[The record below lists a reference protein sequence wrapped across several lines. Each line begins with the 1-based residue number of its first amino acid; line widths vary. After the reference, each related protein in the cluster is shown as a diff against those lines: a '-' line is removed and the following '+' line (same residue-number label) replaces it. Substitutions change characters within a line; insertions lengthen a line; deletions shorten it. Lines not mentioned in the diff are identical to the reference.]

1 VPPALTSGR
10 RSRGE
15 VCRRAEVCRWGVRS
29 AAGLRAAAGL
39 RSAGSRAIPRFA
51 GGRHPPGGPRCPES
65 SASGSRGV
73 PNGRNRVV
81 KCQHWSQLVEEK
93 RRNVP
98 PRQIARANTAALRP
112 NVALH
117 EKRVITI
124 RRNVALHEKR
134 VITIRRIVARRRSG
148 WRACAA
154 APTKRGT
161 WAERVA
167 SLPAAP
173 SLPSPPS
180 LPIPSTCDAAQTGAT
195 ARSRPAPSRA
205 GRRPSSVSRSDGTGN
220 GRFRSGR

>member
-51 GGRHPPGGPRCPES
+51 GGRHPPGAQMVGIDAEVSGIVGPGGPRCPES

-154 APTKRGT
+154 AP
-161 WAERVA
+161 
-167 SLPAAP
+167 

-220 GRFRSGR
+220 GRSRSGR